1 MIQFYK
7 LLILYFWSIFGNG
20 KIIVSE
26 DFIVS
31 DDDEWQSDRSS
42 PKPRRKRGKRRGG
55 NDSGS
60 DWEVEHKKTK
70 KPAHKFGSGSESG
83 SDWGSAKKKK
93 VSFTFMLRSSMFKIC
108 FLCHQNI
115 RK

>member
-1 MIQFYK
+1 MPEYMYLFIFFVYNEQFQCNLRNFIYF
-7 LLILYFWSIFGNG
+7 ILFVIFGNQ

-93 VSFTFMLRSSMFKIC
+93 VSFTLIC
-108 FLCHQNI
+108 
-115 RK
+115 